1 MKYEG
6 IKKGDEGKFITRYDV
21 NYRTEDGQPKVYE
34 IISRNHDI
42 KTYEELH
49 GDRPDAV
56 VIIMTDKTGE
66 KILLNREFRMAAGM
80 WVMNFP
86 AGLIDE
92 GEDPAT
98 AAGRELK
105 EETGLDII
113 SIDDII
119 GLSYS
124 AVGFS
129 NEMNVCVVGKCEGEI
144 TLSDS
149 SFEEIHAAWYTKEQ
163 VRELL
168 KTERFAA
175 RTQAYCYMWSK
186 E

>member
-1 MKYEG
+1 MKYKG
-6 IKKGDEGKFITRYDV
+6 IKKGDEGKFITRYDIS
-21 NYRTEDGQPKVYE
+21 YETEDGQSKVYE
-34 IISRNHDI
+34 IISRNKDI

-49 GDRPDAV
+49 GDKPDAV
-56 VIIMTDKTGE
+56 VIIMTDESGE
-66 KILLNREFRMAAGM
+66 RILLNREFRMAAGM

-92 GEDPAT
+92 GETPET
-98 AAGRELK
+98 AAKRELR
-105 EETGLDII
+105 EETGLEIVT
-113 SIDDII
+113 IDDMI

-129 NEMNVCVVGKCEGEI
+129 NEMNVCVIGKCRGEI
-144 TLSDS
+144 LESNS
-149 SFEEIHAAWYTKEQ
+149 AFEEIHAAWYTKSQ

-175 RTQAYCYMWSK
+175 RTQAYVYMWANQ
-186 E
+186 

>member
-21 NYRTEDGQPKVYE
+21 SYRTEDGQSKIYE
-34 IISRNHDI
+34 IISRNSDI

-49 GDRPDAV
+49 GDKPDAV
-56 VIIMTDKTGE
+56 VIIMTDETGE
-66 KILLNREFRMAAGM
+66 RILLNREFRMAAGM
-80 WVMNFP
+80 WVINFP
-86 AGLIDE
+86 AGLIDA
-92 GEDPAT
+92 GETPEE
-98 AAGRELK
+98 AAARELR
-105 EETGLDII
+105 EETGLEIV
-113 SIDDII
+113 SIDDTM

-129 NEMNVCVVGKCEGEI
+129 NEMNVCVIGKCRGEI

-149 SFEEIHAAWYTKEQ
+149 AFEEIQAALYTREQ

-168 KTERFAA
+168 KKERFAA
-175 RTQAYCYMWSK
+175 RTQAYVYMWAYH
-186 E
+186 

>member
-21 NYRTEDGQPKVYE
+21 SYRTEDGQSKIYE
-34 IISRNHDI
+34 IISRNSDI

-49 GDRPDAV
+49 GDKPDAV
-56 VIIMTDKTGE
+56 VIIMTDETGE
-66 KILLNREFRMAAGM
+66 RILLNREFRMAAGM
-80 WVMNFP
+80 WVINFP
-86 AGLIDE
+86 AGLIDA
-92 GEDPAT
+92 GETPEE
-98 AAGRELK
+98 AAARELR
-105 EETGLDII
+105 EETGLEIV
-113 SIDDII
+113 SIDDTM

-129 NEMNVCVVGKCEGEI
+129 NEMNVCVIGKCRGEI

-149 SFEEIHAAWYTKEQ
+149 AFEEIRAAWYTKEQ

-168 KTERFAA
+168 KKERFAA
-175 RTQAYCYMWSK
+175 RTQAYVYMWAYH
-186 E
+186 

>member
-21 NYRTEDGQPKVYE
+21 SYRTEDGQSKIYE
-34 IISRNHDI
+34 IISRNSDI

-49 GDRPDAV
+49 GDKPDAV
-56 VIIMTDKTGE
+56 VIIMTDETGE
-66 KILLNREFRMAAGM
+66 RILLNREFRMAAGM
-80 WVMNFP
+80 WVINFP
-86 AGLIDE
+86 AGLIDA
-92 GEDPAT
+92 GETPEE
-98 AAGRELK
+98 AAARELR
-105 EETGLDII
+105 EETGLEIV
-113 SIDDII
+113 SIDDTM

-129 NEMNVCVVGKCEGEI
+129 NEMNVCVIGKCRGEI

-149 SFEEIHAAWYTKEQ
+149 AFEEIQAAWYTKEQ

-168 KTERFAA
+168 KKERFAA
-175 RTQAYCYMWSK
+175 RTQAYVYMWAYH
-186 E
+186 